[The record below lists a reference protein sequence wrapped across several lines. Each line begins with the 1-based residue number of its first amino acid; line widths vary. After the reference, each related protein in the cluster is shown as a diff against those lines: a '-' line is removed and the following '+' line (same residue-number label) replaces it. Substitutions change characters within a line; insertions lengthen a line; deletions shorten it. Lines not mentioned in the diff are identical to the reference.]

1 MRIILLGA
9 PGSGK
14 GTQATLLR
22 DRMNLVHISTGDLL
36 RAARAAGTPLGLKAK
51 AVMDRGELVS
61 DDIVLSMLAERLHQ
75 PDAQDGVIFDG
86 YPRNVAQADALTCM
100 LGEMAMP
107 LKAAILLDVSH
118 SVLLNRLA
126 DRAKKEG
133 RADDTPEVIAN
144 RLKIYHDQTEPV
156 VGYYQQRGL
165 LSKIAGEGSME
176 DIYAQITA
184 VLKK

>member
-14 GTQATLLR
+14 GTQATMLR

-100 LGEMAMP
+100 LAKMAMP

-126 DRAKKEG
+126 ERAKKEG

-176 DIYAQITA
+176 DIYAQISD

>member
-51 AVMDRGELVS
+51 DVMDRGELVS
-61 DDIVLSMLAERLHQ
+61 DDIVLSMLEERLHQ
-75 PDAQDGVIFDG
+75 ADAQDGVIFDG

-100 LGEMAMP
+100 LAKMAMP

-126 DRAKKEG
+126 ERAKKEG
-133 RADDTPEVIAN
+133 RVDDTPEVIAN

-176 DIYAQITA
+176 DIYAQIA
-184 VLKK
+184 VVLKN